1 MCPLPDLCSARSEI
15 ALAPAAVATAQ
26 LDYLVFIS
34 HSSKDRW
41 IARQMAEIIERRAK
55 RYGVR
60 TFLDEVD
67 LKGGDRI
74 PATIKANLHACHEFV
89 ILLSPHSVTRQWVLA
104 ELGGAWTLDK
114 RIMAI
119 TYDLTAERI
128 PDIIEQDKSYD
139 LNDFDR
145 YVVELVGRRKGKRV
159 RT

>member
-1 MCPLPDLCSARSEI
+1 M
-15 ALAPAAVATAQ
+15 ATTQ

-74 PATIKANLHACHEFV
+74 PATIKANLHACQEFV

-119 TYDLTAERI
+119 TYDLTAEKI

-145 YVVELVGRRKGKRV
+145 YVVELVGRRKGKGV
-159 RT
+159 RG

>member
-1 MCPLPDLCSARSEI
+1 M
-15 ALAPAAVATAQ
+15 VTAQ
-26 LDYLVFIS
+26 PDYLVFINQ
-34 HSSKDRW
+34 SSKDRW
-41 IARQMAEIIERRAK
+41 IARQMAQIIERRAK

-74 PATIKANLHACHEFV
+74 PATIKANLHACQEFV

-119 TYDLTAERI
+119 TYDLTAEKI
-128 PDIIEQDKSYD
+128 PDIVEQDKSYD

-145 YVVELVGRRKGKRV
+145 YVVELVGRRKGKGV
-159 RT
+159 RR